1 MPNSSDT
8 DYKAIFSHP
17 EMVADIIT
25 GFAPGPWLSDIDFST
40 LEPFKSSF
48 VSDADEADERH
59 SDLIWRVRCKGTW
72 LYVYLLF
79 EFQSTINQFM
89 AIRMLVY
96 LAKVLK
102 WPNTAK
108 HQALSTAI
116 AKLAT
121 RVLRKKL
128 PNTPDAPDSIN
139 DLKGVVS
146 MLAENIENM
155 ILESKKE
162 ALKEGRKEGLQ
173 EGIKEGLKEGLKEG
187 MKQGGAMMLKAMLA
201 SRFGPVPGW
210 ASAKIDAATADELAQ
225 WGTHL
230 LDASSMEEIF
240 KP

>member
-1 MPNSSDT
+1 MQPRLQ
-8 DYKAIFSHP
+8 IFANECKHP
-17 EMVADIIT
+17 HLYM
-25 GFAPGPWLSDIDFST
+25 
-40 LEPFKSSF
+40 
-48 VSDADEADERH
+48 
-59 SDLIWRVRCKGTW
+59 
-72 LYVYLLF
+72 YVYLLF

-89 AIRMLVY
+89 AIRMLAYVGLLY
-96 LAKVLK
+96 QELIKNK
-102 WPNTAK
+102 EFG
-108 HQALSTAI
+108 SDE
-116 AKLAT
+116 
-121 RVLRKKL
+121 KL

-173 EGIKEGLKEGLKEG
+173 EGIKEGLKEG

-240 KP
+240 KTRS